1 MKDKK
6 GYKLYNF
13 IIIYQVPIIHLVN
26 LLSSINIAHNLM
38 TQKVI
43 KFNSLLIKKR
53 KEMYTLHSIYV
64 SEDEKYVTPSFE
76 IT

>member
-6 GYKLYNF
+6 GYKLYNL

-26 LLSSINIAHNLM
+26 LFSSINIAHNLM

-43 KFNSLLIKKR
+43 KFDSLLIKK
-53 KEMYTLHSIYV
+53 KKIVYIALNIC
-64 SEDEKYVTPSFE
+64 
-76 IT
+76 

>member
-13 IIIYQVPIIHLVN
+13 IIIYQVPIIHLEN

-43 KFNSLLIKKR
+43 KFNSFLIKKM
-53 KEMYTLHSIYV
+53 KCIHCTQYMLVGVKNILSPHL
-64 SEDEKYVTPSFE
+64 K
-76 IT
+76 

>member
-1 MKDKK
+1 
-6 GYKLYNF
+6 
-13 IIIYQVPIIHLVN
+13 
-26 LLSSINIAHNLM
+26 M

-43 KFNSLLIKKR
+43 KFNSLLIEK
-53 KEMYTLHSIYV
+53 KEMSTLHSINV

>member
-13 IIIYQVPIIHLVN
+13 IYHVPIRLVN
-26 LLSSINIAHNLM
+26 LLSSINIPHNLM

-43 KFNSLLIKKR
+43 KFNSLLIKKK
-53 KEMYTLHSIYV
+53 KEIYTLHWIYD
-64 SEDEKYVTPSFE
+64 SEDEKYVTSSFE

>member
-13 IIIYQVPIIHLVN
+13 IIIYLVPIIHLVN

-43 KFNSLLIKKR
+43 KFNSLLIEK

>member
-43 KFNSLLIKKR
+43 KFNSLLIKKK
-53 KEMYTLHSIYV
+53 KETYTLHSIYV
-64 SEDEKYVTPSFE
+64 NEDEKYVTPSF
-76 IT
+76 

>member
-13 IIIYQVPIIHLVN
+13 IIIYLVPIIHLVN

-43 KFNSLLIKKR
+43 KFNSLLIKKKR
-53 KEMYTLHSIYV
+53 KCIHCTQYMLVRMKNMLPHHL
-64 SEDEKYVTPSFE
+64 K
-76 IT
+76 

>member
-13 IIIYQVPIIHLVN
+13 IIIYQVPIIHLEN

-43 KFNSLLIKKR
+43 KFNSLLIKK
-53 KEMYTLHSIYV
+53 KEMYKLHSIYV
-64 SEDEKYVTPSFE
+64 NEDEKYVTPSFE
-76 IT
+76 IF

>member
-13 IIIYQVPIIHLVN
+13 IIIYQVPIIHLEN

-43 KFNSLLIKKR
+43 KFNSSLIKK

-64 SEDEKYVTPSFE
+64 SQGEKYFIHSFE

>member
-13 IIIYQVPIIHLVN
+13 IIIYLVPIIHLVN
-26 LLSSINIAHNLM
+26 LLSSISIAHNLM

-43 KFNSLLIKKR
+43 KFNSLLIEK

>member
-13 IIIYQVPIIHLVN
+13 IIIYHIPIIHLVN

-43 KFNSLLIKKR
+43 KFNSLLIKK
-53 KEMYTLHSIYV
+53 KEMCTLHSIYV

>member
-43 KFNSLLIKKR
+43 KFNSLLIEKR
-53 KEMYTLHSIYV
+53 KCIHCTQYMLVRMKNMLPHHL
-64 SEDEKYVTPSFE
+64 K
-76 IT
+76 

>member
-26 LLSSINIAHNLM
+26 LFSFINIAHNLM
-38 TQKVI
+38 NQKVI
-43 KFNSLLIKKR
+43 KFNSLLIKKMKCIHCTQYILVR
-53 KEMYTLHSIYV
+53 MKNM
-64 SEDEKYVTPSFE
+64 
-76 IT
+76 

>member
-13 IIIYQVPIIHLVN
+13 IIIYHIPIIHLVN
-26 LLSSINIAHNLM
+26 LLSSIIIAHNLM

-43 KFNSLLIKKR
+43 KFNSLLIEK

>member
-13 IIIYQVPIIHLVN
+13 IIIYHIPIIHLVN

-43 KFNSLLIKKR
+43 KFNSLLIKKN
-53 KEMYTLHSIYV
+53 EMYTLHSIYV
-64 SEDEKYVTPSFE
+64 SDDEKYVTPSFV